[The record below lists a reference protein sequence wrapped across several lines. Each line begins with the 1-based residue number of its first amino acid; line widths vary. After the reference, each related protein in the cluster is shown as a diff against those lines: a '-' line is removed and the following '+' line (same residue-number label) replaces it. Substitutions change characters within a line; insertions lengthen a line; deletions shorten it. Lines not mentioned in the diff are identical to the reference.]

1 MGLIKG
7 KKRNDAAA
15 LKLVRLVMSGTKGRG
30 PVFDFFVKLAAK
42 GTRGKP

>member
-15 LKLVRLVMSGTKGRG
+15 RRVVRLVMVETKGKG
-30 PVFDFFVKLAAK
+30 PVFEWFVALLAAASPK
-42 GTRGKP
+42 